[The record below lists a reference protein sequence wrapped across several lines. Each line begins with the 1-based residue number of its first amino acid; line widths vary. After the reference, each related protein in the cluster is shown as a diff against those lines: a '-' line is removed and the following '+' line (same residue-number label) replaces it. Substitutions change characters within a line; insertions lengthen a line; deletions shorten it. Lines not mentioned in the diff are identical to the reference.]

1 MWAKSKTG
9 GNLTINMFDLHLPT
23 LSVVLGSAAIDSI
36 NPCAI
41 GVLILMISVVLGGK
55 GSTAKLLKL
64 GALYILAIF
73 TTYLV
78 AGLGLVYF
86 FTKVPLWVAE
96 YLSLF
101 VGSIVII
108 AGVLEIKDFY
118 WYGKGFSLQIPPYF
132 ANKIHEFSKNMSTP
146 GVILLGSFIAGV
158 ELPCTGAP
166 YLAII
171 TILSLNFNATALLLL
186 VLYNIVFVMPLVI
199 ILILVATGTKIHKI
213 KGWKES
219 NKGYMRFA
227 IGFMLIALGWL
238 LILIANGTINFG

>member
-1 MWAKSKTG
+1 
-9 GNLTINMFDLHLPT
+9 MFDLHLPT
-23 LSVVLGSAAIDSI
+23 LSVVVGSAAIDSI

-55 GSTAKLLKL
+55 GSVKRLLLL
-64 GALYILAIF
+64 GSLYIFAIF
-73 TTYLV
+73 MTYLI
-78 AGLGLVYF
+78 AGLGLIYF
-86 FTKVPLWVAE
+86 LSKVPIWVSE
-96 YLSLF
+96 YLSIL
-101 VGSIVII
+101 VGSIVIL
-108 AGVLEIKDFY
+108 AGILEIKDFY

-132 ANKIHEFSKNMSTP
+132 AHKIHAFSKNMSVP

-171 TILSLNFNATALLLL
+171 TILSLNFDFMAFLLLI
-186 VLYNIVFVMPLVI
+186 LYNIVFVLPLIV
-199 ILILVATGTKIHKI
+199 ILILVASGTKIHKI
-213 KGWKES
+213 KGWKEN

-227 IGFMLIALGWL
+227 IGFMLIGLGWL